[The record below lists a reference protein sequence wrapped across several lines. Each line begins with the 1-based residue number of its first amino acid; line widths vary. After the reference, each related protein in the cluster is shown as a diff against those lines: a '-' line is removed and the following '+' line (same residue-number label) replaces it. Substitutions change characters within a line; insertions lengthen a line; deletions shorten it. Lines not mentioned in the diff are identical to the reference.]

1 MLFTLNGIKKLK
13 FGSGRMT
20 IIQNGSS
27 LFTGDAGSGPSEIRK
42 YILEN
47 DLLEAIV
54 QLPNDLFY
62 NTGITTYIWL
72 ISKNK
77 IPTRKGKTQ
86 LIDASNCFIKR
97 RKSIGNKRN
106 DLDEKCIKLIMKAYD
121 AFEDNTFFDEDLI
134 VETKVFDN
142 KTFGYNKITVE
153 QHSYDENGKIISKK
167 KKPVANSKLRDF
179 ENVPLT
185 ENIDEYFKRE
195 VLPYVPDAWVDK
207 TKTKIGY
214 EIPMTRYFYKYQ
226 APEPVEYIVNRIHTL
241 EADITKFL
249 DEIFSTEAK

>member
-62 NTGITTYIWL
+62 NTVITTYIWL

-77 IPTRKGKTQ
+77 NPIRKGKTQ

-106 DLDEKCIKLIMKAYD
+106 DLDEKCIKLIM
-121 AFEDNTFFDEDLI
+121 
-134 VETKVFDN
+134 
-142 KTFGYNKITVE
+142 
-153 QHSYDENGKIISKK
+153 
-167 KKPVANSKLRDF
+167 
-179 ENVPLT
+179 
-185 ENIDEYFKRE
+185 
-195 VLPYVPDAWVDK
+195 
-207 TKTKIGY
+207 
-214 EIPMTRYFYKYQ
+214 
-226 APEPVEYIVNRIHTL
+226 
-241 EADITKFL
+241 
-249 DEIFSTEAK
+249 